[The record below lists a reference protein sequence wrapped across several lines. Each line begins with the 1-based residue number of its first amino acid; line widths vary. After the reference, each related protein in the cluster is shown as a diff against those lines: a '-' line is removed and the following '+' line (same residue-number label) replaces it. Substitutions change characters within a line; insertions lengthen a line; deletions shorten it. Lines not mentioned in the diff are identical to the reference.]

1 MDLVLYNRTDDECWC
16 KITAQLLNGKLTIMG
31 HDFGPTVERFFG
43 RDEYEYAVSL
53 DARNTKKLFQSLECD
68 SLSDSEK
75 LLVIKSRFE
84 NSRADSAL
92 REYCDKEGIETSF
105 WSWP

>member
-1 MDLVLYNRTDDECWC
+1 MDLQFDNTTLKRKTPIKRNH
-16 KITAQLLNGKLTIMG
+16 K
-31 HDFGPTVERFFG
+31 FFG

-53 DARNTKKLFQSLECD
+53 DAGNTKKLFRLLECD

-75 LLVIKSRFE
+75 LKVIKSRFE

-92 REYCDKEGIETSF
+92 REYCDKEGIKTSF